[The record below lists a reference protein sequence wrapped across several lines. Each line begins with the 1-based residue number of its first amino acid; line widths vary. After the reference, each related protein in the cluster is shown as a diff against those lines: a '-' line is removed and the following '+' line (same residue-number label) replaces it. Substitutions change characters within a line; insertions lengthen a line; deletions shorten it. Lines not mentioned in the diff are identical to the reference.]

1 MDPDQIKK
9 IIENTIADK
18 TRFYLIYTV
27 ISIVI
32 SCIIVMV
39 FSYLKTRSENIAVM
53 QTIEKLTQKVED
65 VKTDYAKQLEIFKGG
80 QQIRNI
86 KIKELYDKTIVIKSL
101 LITLQNDPNSK
112 RTPELYDLTK
122 DLLTSINSD
131 IIFSKVL
138 FNESQLIMD
147 DYNNWVTITKEALS
161 RNEPTFNINWNKTFN
176 TIDTIQEKILNQW
189 KYSSAQHTI

>member
-176 TIDTIQEKILNQW
+176 TIDTIQEKILNQ
-189 KYSSAQHTI
+189 